1 MCHGKQSIYVGRRM
15 RKQSIFSVTI
25 MKLSLY
31 FISLWILLFMLIILK
46 IDITDLSI
54 NLKVEH
60 LQLILKKNIVPTI
73 CGILILL
80 GGIGY
85 VFFIDA
91 LNNAKN
97 LPVKIEECQSINY
110 ENLSFL
116 ATYIIPMVCFPMESR
131 REIFVLFSVI
141 IIIGCIFIKT
151 NLFYTNPSLVLLGFN
166 VYSVCDENKEHLN
179 TDIIIIKGKLKKGD
193 SIKYIKLGDNVFFA
207 RRI

>member
-1 MCHGKQSIYVGRRM
+1 
-15 RKQSIFSVTI
+15 
-25 MKLSLY
+25 
-31 FISLWILLFMLIILK
+31 MLIILK
-46 IDITDLSI
+46 IDITDLSL

-60 LQLILKKNIVPTI
+60 LQLMLKKNIVPAI

-166 VYSVCDENKEHLN
+166 VYSVCDEHKEHLN
-179 TDIIIIKGKLKKGD
+179 TDIIIIKGTLKKGD